1 MEMQIKSG
9 GIENFEGYSQFAS
22 VRDFNNNFEMWM
34 ADKKDS
40 FTKGELIGLKRLVR
54 FAAKVPGVANAK
66 IGTVLKAI
74 YEEHGEMG
82 MISRSTF
89 KRMIIKASKIG
100 IFTVY
105 ETERKNGSQSSNL
118 YVFNRFPMNEL
129 LNEEKLTHQYET
141 IIPSKTK
148 IKKNNKREIAPAG
161 NEPAEELPITF
172 QTPDMHETSASK
184 KAPEDHLFVSD
195 RVPAPFVELAK
206 YFFPKAK
213 ALEEFWRM
221 SMISA
226 YRNNYENEKETLL
239 SVSLDSFKQLVR
251 KLKSKVTIKNP
262 IAYYT
267 GILNKKFQELY
278 FAELFGM
285 GFAE

>member
-1 MEMQIKSG
+1 MQIKSAN
-9 GIENFEGYSQFAS
+9 IESFEEYTQFQS
-22 VRDFNNNFEMWM
+22 LGDFNNHFEMWM
-34 ADKKDS
+34 ADKKQY
-40 FTKGELIGLKRLVR
+40 FTKGELIGLKRLAR

-74 YEEHGEMG
+74 YEEYGEMG

-118 YVFNRFPMNEL
+118 YVFNRFPTNEL
-129 LNEEKLTHQYET
+129 LTEEKLSHHNKT
-141 IIPSKTK
+141 IIPSKTN
-148 IKKNNKREIAPAG
+148 IKKNNKRETTLAE
-161 NEPAEELPITF
+161 NEPVKDSVKSN
-172 QTPDMHETSASK
+172 QTADMHEVA
-184 KAPEDHLFVSD
+184 EDHLFVSD

-213 ALEEFWRM
+213 TIEEFWRM

-226 YRNNYENEKETLL
+226 YRNNWENDKDRLL
-239 SVSLDSFKQLVR
+239 TVSLNSFKQLVR
-251 KLKSKVTIKNP
+251 KLKSKVTVKNP
-262 IAYYT
+262 FAYYT
-267 GILNKKFQELY
+267 GILNKKFHELY
-278 FAELFGM
+278 FAELFEM
-285 GFAE
+285 GFSEDLVQ